1 MKKIKVGVAGYGT
14 IGQRLADGV
23 AMQGDMELVG
33 VADLAPTLAIQAL
46 RERDM
51 IGANG
56 VKYDL
61 YLVEGADK
69 AQFDQLDIP
78 VAGSFEDLIGKVD
91 IMLDSAPG
99 GVGAKNKVLYEK
111 MGRKAVFQGGE
122 KNAVADV
129 FFHGYANY
137 EKGLGANY
145 LKLTSCN
152 TTGLIRAVDALDR
165 AVGVSK
171 VAITIIRRVADPGD
185 YHRGLTNAL
194 QIDKAPSHQAV
205 DLMTIMP
212 HVEATGILVHTPVT
226 HGHIITVLASGRD
239 GKKITR
245 EQALACFEAHPRIR
259 VVSIDEGFKGNASLF
274 KYARDLGNRRGDMY
288 EIGLWKDSIVES
300 GNDIMF
306 AINIPQESVTIPET
320 MDAIRAA
327 MEMQPDRG
335 ERHQRHQRLSGHRQI
350 QKALTGGQPVSPR
363 RGRAAPPSSHRFP
376 AGSRPGQYAG
386 GGAVPP
392 PKEGGYALW
401 HPYPWTK
408 YR

>member
-1 MKKIKVGVAGYGT
+1 MAKVRVGVAGYGT

-33 VADLAPTLAIQAL
+33 IADLAPTLAIRAL
-46 RERDM
+46 RENDM
-51 IGANG
+51 IGANN

-61 YLVEGADK
+61 YLVGGADK
-69 AQFDQLDIP
+69 AKFDALDIP
-78 VAGSFEDLIGKVD
+78 TAGSFEDLCGKVD
-91 IMLDSAPG
+91 IMLDSSPG
-99 GVGAKNKVLYEK
+99 GVGAKNKEIYEK
-111 MGRKAVFQGGE
+111 MGVKAIFQGGE
-122 KNAVADV
+122 KNSVADV

-137 EKGLGANY
+137 EKGLGQNY

-152 TTGLIRAVDALDR
+152 TTGLIRTVDCLDR
-165 AVGVSK
+165 AVGVEK

-226 HGHIITVLASGRD
+226 HGHIITVLASGKD

-245 EQALACFEAHPRIR
+245 EQALEAFRAHPRIR
-259 VVSIDEGFKGNASLF
+259 TVTIDEGFLGNASLF

-288 EIGLWKDSIVES
+288 EIGLWEDSIVES
-300 GNDIMF
+300 GDDIMY

-327 MEMQPDRG
+327 MEMQPTR
-335 ERHQRHQRLSGHRQI
+335 E
-350 QKALTGGQPVSPR
+350 TGTAETNKYLR
-363 RGRAAPPSSHRFP
+363 IGRF
-376 AGSRPGQYAG
+376 
-386 GGAVPP
+386 
-392 PKEGGYALW
+392 K
-401 HPYPWTK
+401 
-408 YR
+408 